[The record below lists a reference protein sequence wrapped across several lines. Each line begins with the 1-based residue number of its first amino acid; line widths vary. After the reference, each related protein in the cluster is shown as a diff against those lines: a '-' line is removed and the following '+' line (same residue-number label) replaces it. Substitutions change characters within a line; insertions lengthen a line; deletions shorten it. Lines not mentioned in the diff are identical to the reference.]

1 VFNHVLQN
9 LKMENNIIKKYIE
22 HNHFGKL
29 LGMHFEIIN
38 DGEVI
43 YYFKIKPEHL
53 ATPHAA
59 HGGAISVL
67 VDATLGVSCLS
78 AVCKENKVIS
88 TVEFKVNFLSPALLN
103 DELVANGK
111 VIQKGKRILVSE
123 CSIHASNRENILIA
137 KAIGTFN
144 AYEASV
150 SGY

>member
-1 VFNHVLQN
+1 
-9 LKMENNIIKKYIE
+9 MENQIIQKYIT
-22 HNHFGKL
+22 HNNFGKL

-38 DGEVI
+38 DGEII
-43 YYFKIKPEHL
+43 YYFKIKSEHL

-67 VDATLGVSCLS
+67 VDAALGVACLS
-78 AVCKENKVIS
+78 AVCKENKIIS

-103 DELVANGK
+103 DDLVAKGK
-111 VIQKGKRILVSE
+111 VIQKGKRILISE
-123 CSIHASNRENILIA
+123 CSVYASNRENTLIA